1 MTHTYHFISGL
12 PRSGTTLLS
21 AILNQNPRF
30 SAEISGP
37 LARFARSI
45 IQESESQGGYR
56 TVCPP
61 AKRAR
66 IIRGI
71 FDSYYDDSAREVF
84 FNTNRGWTSLTPFLS
99 ELYPQSKVI
108 VCIREIPW
116 ILDSFE
122 TLIARNPLAQTSMFS
137 GAEGV
142 SVYSRARTLLQED
155 RTLGFAYNSL
165 KQGLFSRERENLCVL
180 EYDALAR
187 DPATTIKRIYRFINE
202 PYFEHDYSN
211 VEYSNDEFDADINLP
226 GLHTVR
232 KKVSFEARRPILPLD
247 LWNEFQPMSF
257 WKHNFAEVSQ
267 GLTWIR

>member
-1 MTHTYHFISGL
+1 MNKKFVFTSGL

-61 AKRAR
+61 EKRAKL
-66 IIRGI
+66 IRVL
-71 FDSYYDDSAREVF
+71 FENYYDDPTKQVF
-84 FNTNRGWTSLTPFLS
+84 FNHNRGWTSLTPMIAHLF
-99 ELYPQSKVI
+99 PQAKII

-122 TLIARNPLAQTSMFS
+122 TLIAKNPLAQTSMFS
-137 GAEGV
+137 GLEAV
-142 SVYSRARTLLQED
+142 SVYSRCRTLLQED

-165 KQGLFSRERENLCVL
+165 KQGLFSNERENLCVV
-180 EYDALAR
+180 EYDALAK
-187 DPATTIKRIYRFINE
+187 DPATTMKKIYKFINE
-202 PYFEHDYSN
+202 PWFDHDFDN
-211 VEYSNDEFDADINLP
+211 VEYANDEFDADINLS
-226 GLHTVR
+226 GMHTVR
-232 KKVSFEARRPILPLD
+232 KKVSFQPRQPIIPLD
-247 LWNEFQPMSF
+247 LWNEYQSMSF
-257 WKHNFAEVSQ
+257 WKQNYTQISQ